1 MRYVIVPG
9 INGSGETHW
18 QSVWEAEWGPY
29 ASRIEPAS
37 WDEPDLEDWRRA
49 IDRAAGADRDVVLVA
64 HSLGCLAVADWVVR
78 GGRGVRGVFL
88 VAPPDSAGPAFP
100 AEAVTFTGLDATPL
114 GVPGLVVS
122 SDDDPYCT
130 ADVAQALADAWGLDR
145 ISAGS
150 AGHLNSASGLG
161 RWDFGRALLTA
172 FTAGASG
179 TNASGLPSRPTAT

>member
-9 INGSGETHW
+9 INGSDAAHW
-18 QSVWEAEWGPY
+18 QSVWEAEWGRY

-49 IDRAAGADRDVVLVA
+49 IDRAVGADRDVVLVS
-64 HSLGCLAVADWVVR
+64 HSLGCLTVADWVVR
-78 GGRGVRGVFL
+78 GGHGVRGVFL

-100 AEAVTFTGLDATPL
+100 A
-114 GVPGLVVS
+114 
-122 SDDDPYCT
+122 
-130 ADVAQALADAWGLDR
+130 DVAQALADAWGLDR
-145 ISAGS
+145 IGAGG

-172 FTAGASG
+172 FTAGVSRAK
-179 TNASGLPSRPTAT
+179 ASGLPSRPTAT